1 MYVCLLHYEYDIY
14 IYIYIYIYVVLAK
27 LGIRSLTS

>member
-1 MYVCLLHYEYDIY
+1 MYVCLLHYDIY
-14 IYIYIYIYVVLAK
+14 IYIYIYIYDVLAK